1 MREPSPIGRLRVV
14 RLTEIP
20 IEIRWAAA
28 NRLDD
33 DAVRFAALAPSGN
46 GYRVSAA
53 AYERVLGPQARGR

>member
-28 NRLDD
+28 NRLND
-33 DAVRFAALAPSGN
+33 DAVRYAAIAPSAN
-46 GYRVSAA
+46 AYRVSVA
-53 AYERVLGPQARGR
+53 AYERVLGPQARRR